1 MNKSVQELIGVLFA
15 ARDFAH
21 SKHLNAKSYS
31 EHKALG
37 KFYEELIELVDQLA
51 EAWQGKNLMLIGE
64 IKCYQVDFK
73 QESVKGLRTFLD
85 AVENYRKPVTMGCS
99 PLNNIYDTIE
109 ETFLSAI
116 YKLTFLK

>member
-21 SKHLNAKSYS
+21 AKHLNSKTRA

-37 KFYEELIELVDQLA
+37 KFYEDIIEQVDKLA

-73 QESVKGLRTFLD
+73 QESVKGLRAFLD
-85 AVENYRKPVTMGCS
+85 VVEGYRKPVTMGCS

-109 ETFLSAI
+109 ETFLSVI
-116 YKLTFLK
+116 YMLTFPK